1 MGIPIM
7 SLPTLRQLQYLV
19 TVVELRHFGH
29 AAEKCFVTQS
39 TLSAGIQ
46 DLEAQLGVSLL
57 ERSKRK
63 VFPTP
68 LGREIATRAQQI
80 LTLSSDL
87 VDLAKSAES
96 PLGGELRMGIIP
108 TIGPFLLSKTLPLIR
123 QRLPN
128 LELFLFEAQSSQ
140 LLQQIEEGSIDIAIL
155 AFPFNT
161 HNLMYQICG
170 KEDFLV
176 AMPKNHYLASETAI
190 SPSQLPTDELL
201 LLAEGHCLR
210 EHALAACKL
219 KAQAN
224 RTTLQGTSL
233 YTLIEMVASGLGITL
248 LPQMAIDSHILNNE
262 EIHICSLQL
271 ALEQAPAREIGLVW
285 RPSFQRHELL
295 EHLSEIF
302 KNFFLADK

>member
-1 MGIPIM
+1 MA
-7 SLPTLRQLQYLV
+7 LPTLRQLQYLV
-19 TVVELRHFGH
+19 TVVALRHFGH
-29 AAEKCFVTQS
+29 AAEKCFVSQS

-46 DLEAQLGVSLL
+46 DLEAQLGVVLL

-63 VFPTP
+63 VFPTR
-68 LGREIATRAQQI
+68 LGKQVAARAQQI

-87 VDLAKSAES
+87 VELAESAVS
-96 PLGGELRMGIIP
+96 PLGGQLRMGIIP

-123 QRLPN
+123 QKLPD

-170 KEDFLV
+170 KEEFMV
-176 AMPKNHYLASETAI
+176 AMPKNHYLASERAI
-190 SPSQLPTDELL
+190 APSQLPTDELL

-219 KAQAN
+219 EAQAN
-224 RTTLQGTSL
+224 RATLQGTSL
-233 YTLIEMVASGLGITL
+233 YTLIEMVANGLGITL
-248 LPQMAIDSHILNNE
+248 LPQMAVDSHILNNE
-262 EIHICSLQL
+262 NIYICPLQL
-271 ALEQAPAREIGLVW
+271 ADEQPPAREIGLVW

-295 EHLSEIF
+295 DQLSDIF
-302 KNFFLADK
+302 KNFFLPDKYRQER